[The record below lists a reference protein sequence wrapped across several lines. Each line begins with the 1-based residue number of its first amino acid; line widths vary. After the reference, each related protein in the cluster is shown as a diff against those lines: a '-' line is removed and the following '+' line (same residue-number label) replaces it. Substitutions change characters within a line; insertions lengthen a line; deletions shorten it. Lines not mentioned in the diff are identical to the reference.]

1 MIFGGLECPVQEIL
15 KEFRALAPDAQLGR
29 RTTRAHV
36 PAPPIEYDY

>member
-15 KEFRALAPDAQLGR
+15 KEFRSLAPDAQRGR
-29 RTTRAHV
+29 RAHV